1 MRWLLPKGWA
11 AKLMF
16 AAVAFG
22 LLIAAAASFYRPV
35 VAETVDSE
43 RHRFKIVTLA
53 EDLEHPW
60 GMAFLPDGSLLVT
73 ERPGRLRIIRSGE
86 APLTVSGVPE
96 VVEAGQGGMLD
107 VALHPD
113 FAENRLVYLSYAGAG
128 DGGVGTE
135 VARGRLEG
143 DRLVGLE
150 TIFVAQPKSRGG
162 RHFGSRL
169 LFDDDGLLYVTLGE
183 RGDSERAQNLND
195 HGGKVI
201 RLTPDGKIP
210 ADNPFVG
217 RDDAR
222 PEVFSWGH
230 RNPQGLALQPGT
242 GRVWAVEHGP
252 RGGDELNII
261 EPGANYGW
269 PIITYGRSYAG
280 FSIGEGTR
288 KPGLSQPVTYW
299 VPSISPSGLSFYNGD
314 AFPQWRGNLFT
325 GGLSAQALTRI
336 ELQGTEV
343 VHQER
348 LLVDYGERIR
358 DVRQGPEGFLYLLI
372 DQEDGA
378 LLRLEPVS

>member
-1 MRWLLPKGWA
+1 
-11 AKLMF
+11 
-16 AAVAFG
+16 
-22 LLIAAAASFYRPV
+22 
-35 VAETVDSE
+35 
-43 RHRFKIVTLA
+43 
-53 EDLEHPW
+53 
-60 GMAFLPDGSLLVT
+60 MAFLPDGSLLVT
-73 ERPGRLRIIRSGE
+73 ERPGRLRIVRSGE

-96 VVEAGQGGMLD
+96 VVEDGQGGMLD

-195 HGGKVI
+195 HGGTVI

-280 FSIGEGTR
+280 FSIGEGTS

-299 VPSISPSGLSFYNGD
+299 VPSISPSGLSFYDGD

-336 ELQGTEV
+336 ELQGTDV